1 MINRVLIRIKVVQL
15 LYSYLLIENPFA
27 LESQPSAPT
36 KEKRFAY
43 NLYLDLL
50 DLMTRLA
57 NRVEFRGLGK
67 PLLDSRFIRNVLAD
81 DKIRAL
87 QANRES
93 VPFVA
98 LEDELAGKIK
108 ESGIFKQFVKDIQND
123 ETPDENVWKEIFAN
137 ILIPDQLL
145 NAEIARRENYTMKGV
160 ERMSDMMET
169 TFANFFASADHISDA
184 LKILEFSLNKS
195 RELYFRLLTLPIALT
210 DLREQ
215 EIDSNRHKLLRTAED
230 INPNMRFVDNEYVKA
245 LRYNTEIDFYS
256 KKYGISWLEED
267 RDMIAGLLKRIMQ
280 SEIYT
285 DYMSFPATTYKSDCE
300 FWKNVY
306 RNIIFSDT
314 DFMEH
319 LEDKSVFWNDD
330 LDIIGTFVIKTLKRY
345 ENAGEEVADAEN
357 LILPMFKD
365 EEDARFGAELFS
377 YVIKRKDYLRGLI
390 TEAVDESQ
398 WETDRLAFMDV
409 VIIMT
414 ALAEILE
421 FPKIPLTVS
430 FNEYIEIAKT
440 YSTPKSGVFI
450 NGLLGEIV
458 NRLREMKIIVKQF

>member
-123 ETPDENVWKEIFAN
+123 ETPDENVWKEIFTN

-345 ENAGEEVADAEN
+345 ENAGEDVADAEN